1 MSVILP
7 KEITD
12 ELHAAR
18 GELRVTDPS
27 TDRIYVLVDD
37 ETHRKAM
44 RALRLQEDW
53 EAIQEGASQADH
65 GETLSVAEARA
76 KLKRQFGFSG

>member
-1 MSVILP
+1 MIVMLP

-27 TDRIYVLVDD
+27 TSRVYVLMDD
-37 ETHRKAM
+37 ETHH
-44 RALRLQEDW
+44 RALHALRMQEDW
-53 EAIQEGASQADH
+53 QAIQEGAAQAAR
-65 GETLSVAEARA
+65 GETVSINEAKA
-76 KLKRQFGFSG
+76 KLNRQFGFSG